1 MQQPEFLA
9 ARGALGRRLCSAAI
23 SVSLALAA
31 VPGAA
36 VLLAGPLARAARAT
50 DGTASRNNHRTG
62 DGTASRNNLR
72 TGDVTASR
80 NNLRTGWDRAE
91 PGLSPAALRSGSFG
105 RLFSR
110 RVTGQVYAQPLLV
123 GRTLIVATERD
134 WVYGLNAVTGR
145 VKWSDRLGTPWSAAT
160 TACTDLTPT
169 VGVTST
175 PVYDPRTRAV
185 YLVAEV
191 VSRSTAQAGFLMFGI
206 EAGTGHIRE
215 RVPIGG
221 SPFNDAGLNFDAF
234 DQWQRTGLLLL
245 GGRVYAG
252 FGSHCD
258 DKPFTGFVA
267 VVNVAARAARLWTDE
282 TGLSDDEGGIWQSG
296 GGLMS
301 DGPGRIFFTSGNGV
315 SPAPG
320 QGSAPPRQL
329 AESVVR
335 LAVLPGGRL
344 AARDFFSP
352 RNAPVLD
359 ASDGDLGSGG
369 PVGLPFGTR
378 AYPRLLVQAG
388 KDGRMFLLNRDH
400 LGGRMQGRG
409 GGDDYVSKA
418 GPFAGQWGHPAV
430 FGNVRSVTAGDSR
443 KSDDYVYYL
452 GRADYLRTLKFEAG
466 PGGRPRL
473 ADVANSTMRFGFT
486 SGSPVV
492 TSAGTSPRSAV
503 VWVVRSASIRGSKG
517 TLDAFAAVPSARCA
531 RPCLMRPL
539 WTARIGTASKFA
551 IPATGS
557 GRVYV
562 GTRDGRV
569 IAFGRRTNAP
579 LRQAAPVDF
588 GQAPVGS
595 ASTRTVTVTA
605 AARVTVSGVS
615 AGSAGA
621 TGPFTIGRLTLTARG
636 SRRAGPVALPVTLTA
651 GDSLHAPVT
660 FRPAARGGLTGV
672 LSFRAPGARYGGA
685 AVPLSGD
692 GTRPGLYAQPGR
704 LSFALSDGQTVSK
717 VPAGIAVSRTA
728 EITNGGSVP
737 QTVTSVTWPSGPFT
751 VSGLPSRG
759 ARIEPGQSIVVQVT
773 YAPRHAGP
781 DASSVA
787 ITENGGTR
795 ITVHLT
801 GAARAAVSRV
811 AAARGVVALGK
822 VRVGSRA
829 RATIGLANTG
839 NLPATVT
846 AIAPLAAPF
855 AAVYRVPAGLPLS
868 PGNDLKIPVTFVPVR
883 AGTITGVYQLSW
895 TDLLGTHT
903 VRVRIRGTGVGAT
916 IATTRGRD

>member
-23 SVSLALAA
+23 SVSLALAV

-36 VLLAGPLARAARAT
+36 VLLAGPLARAARAS
-50 DGTASRNNHRTG
+50 GVIAARNNQRPSEV
-62 DGTASRNNLR
+62 TAARNNQR
-72 TGDVTASR
+72 GSEVTASR

-91 PGLSPAALRSGSFG
+91 PGLSPAVLRSGGFG

-110 RVTGQVYAQPLLV
+110 RVAGQVYAQPLIV

-145 VKWSDRLGTPWSAAT
+145 VKWSDQLGTPWSASAS
-160 TACTDLTPT
+160 ACTDLTPT

-206 EAGTGHIRE
+206 AARTGRIRE

-221 SPFNDAGLNFDAF
+221 SPFNDPGLNFDAF

-267 VVNVAARAARLWTDE
+267 GVNVATRAVRLWTDE

-320 QGSAPPRQL
+320 KGSAPPRQL
-329 AESVVR
+329 GESVVR

-359 ASDGDLGSGG
+359 SSDGDLGSGG

-388 KDGRMFLLNRDH
+388 KDGRVFLLNRDH

-430 FGNVRSVTAGDSR
+430 FGGVASVTPGNSR
-443 KSDDYVYYL
+443 KSDDFVYYL
-452 GRADYLRTLKFEAG
+452 GRADYLRALKFEAG

-503 VWVVRSASIRGSKG
+503 VWVVRSASIKGSRG
-517 TLDAFAAVPSARCA
+517 TLDAFAAVPSPRCA

-539 WTARIGTASKFA
+539 WTAPIGTASKFA

-569 IAFGRRTNAP
+569 IAFGRHTNAP
-579 LRQAAPVDF
+579 LRQAAPVEF

-595 ASTRTVTVTA
+595 ATTRTVTVTA
-605 AARVTVSGVS
+605 AARVTVSGVTTPD
-615 AGSAGA
+615 A
-621 TGPFTIGRLTLTARG
+621 FTVGRLTLTARG
-636 SRRAGPVALPVTLTA
+636 RRRARPVALPVTLAT

-672 LSFRAPGARYGGA
+672 LSFRAPRARYGGA
-685 AVPLSGD
+685 VVPLSGD

-717 VPAGIAVSRTA
+717 VPAGIAVSQTA
-728 EITNGGSVP
+728 EITNGGTVP
-737 QTVTSVTWPSGPFT
+737 QTVTSVTGPSGPFT
-751 VSGLPSRG
+751 VSGLPGRG
-759 ARIEPGQSIVVQVT
+759 TLIEPGQAIVVQVT

-781 DASSVA
+781 DASSLA

-795 ITVHLT
+795 VTVHLT

-811 AAARGVVALGK
+811 AAARSVVALGK

-829 RATIGLANTG
+829 RATIGIANTG
-839 NLPATVT
+839 DLPATVT
-846 AIAPLAAPF
+846 SIAPLASPF
-855 AAVYRVPAGLPLS
+855 GAVYRVPAGLPLS
-868 PGNDLKIPVTFVPVR
+868 PGNDLQIPVTFVPVR
-883 AGTITGVYQLSW
+883 AGTITGRYQLTW

-903 VRVRIRGTGVGAT
+903 VRVRIRGTGVG
-916 IATTRGRD
+916 